1 MKTTKARVACSH
13 EVHDEKTNL
22 RGLRA
27 GRQAFVVIAAAL
39 ALLSCGKTT
48 QQAGPPIPFDE
59 DGACPFQCC
68 TYREW
73 SVDWDT
79 DLHADRRDDSP
90 IAFHAPLGDTVL
102 ALTGV
107 VTTTKVGRAT
117 AKRDAMVGTKR
128 LPVAP
133 GQPIYLLRNVG
144 GGDWKIWVNG
154 VTDQQYIPSQG
165 YCTADKQSSDECALT
180 VMEQPDIV
188 WWARVRD
195 TRGREGWTREVDH
208 FGNIDACG

>member
-1 MKTTKARVACSH
+1 MRPGFGI
-13 EVHDEKTNL
+13 
-22 RGLRA
+22 RGSGLVR
-27 GRQAFVVIAAAL
+27 FISAAAL
-39 ALLSCGKTT
+39 AVVAAACGRTAER
-48 QQAGPPIPFDE
+48 AGPPIPFDE

-79 DLHADRRDDSP
+79 DLHTDRRDDSP
-90 IAFHAPLGDTVL
+90 VAFHAPLGDTVL

-117 AKRDAMVGTKR
+117 ATRDVMVGAKR
-128 LPVAP
+128 LPVPA
-133 GQPIYLLRNVG
+133 GQPIYLMRNIG

-154 VTDQQYIPSQG
+154 VTDEQYIPSQG
-165 YCTADKQSSDECALT
+165 YCTGDKQSSDECALT
-180 VMEQPDIV
+180 VTEQPEIV

-195 TRGREGWTREVDH
+195 MRGREGWTREVDH

>member
-1 MKTTKARVACSH
+1 M
-13 EVHDEKTNL
+13 N
-22 RGLRA
+22 RGFRIRGSGFGAYVRA
-27 GRQAFVVIAAAL
+27 G
-39 ALLSCGKTT
+39 ALLLLAGACGKT

-59 DGACPFQCC
+59 PGACPFQCC

-73 SVDWDT
+73 TVDWDT
-79 DLHADRRDDSP
+79 DVHTDKRDDAP
-90 IAFHAPLGDTVL
+90 IAFHVALNDTVM

-107 VTTTKVGRAT
+107 VTTTKAGRASS
-117 AKRDAMVGTKR
+117 ARQVSVGSNH
-128 LPVAP
+128 LPVAG

-154 VTDQQYIPSQG
+154 QTDQQYIPSAA
-165 YCTADKQSSDECALT
+165 YCSSGNQSADECALS
-180 VMEQPDIV
+180 VVEQPETV
-188 WWARVRD
+188 WWVKVRD

>member
-1 MKTTKARVACSH
+1 MRPGFGI
-13 EVHDEKTNL
+13 
-22 RGLRA
+22 RGSRFVRLICA
-27 GRQAFVVIAAAL
+27 GALAVLAAA
-39 ALLSCGKTT
+39 CGRAAER
-48 QQAGPPIPFDE
+48 AGPPIPFDE

-73 SVDWDT
+73 SVDWAT
-79 DLHADRRDDSP
+79 DLHTDRRDDSP
-90 IAFHAPLGDTVL
+90 VAFQAALGDTVL

-117 AKRDAMVGTKR
+117 AKRDVMVGTKR
-128 LPVAP
+128 LPVAA
-133 GQPIYLLRNVG
+133 GQPIYLMRNVG

-154 VTDQQYIPSQG
+154 VTDEQYIPSQG
-165 YCTADKQSSDECALT
+165 YCNGDKQSSDECSLT
-180 VMEQPDIV
+180 VMEQPEIV

-195 TRGREGWTREVDH
+195 MRGREGWTREVDH